1 MAHVSVVSRSSQ
13 RFQSTLAKHRAFWSR
28 APANSYLRSDGV
40 FAASVPVRLPQ
51 ANGRAITQAER
62 LTPDMIDPDCLIDE
76 VMAWDPAASDAA
88 HIAEEE
94 TLASIG
100 IGDLLPFSQP
110 FFKIPWIEA
119 MLGCPIVMTE
129 GQIWVGRYEG
139 DVDALAARGI
149 CFEGNPWLAL
159 YEAFLRRLQ
168 DRAAARY
175 PVTAN
180 TLLRGPCD
188 LVAALTG
195 VKEAA
200 MGWLDAPER
209 MARLMRLCTDANL
222 AVIEA
227 AQRVL
232 APADGLH
239 VSGFGVCAPGPVV
252 RTQADHSS
260 LLGPGIYEAQIR
272 PFDEEV
278 ISALPSCVFHIHN
291 NGLHVAPLLVEIA
304 ALDVV
309 QVVVD
314 PYPRGER
321 KHYEVEMLRQIQERK
336 PLIVDV
342 NLPSVAEGEWLLAQ
356 LSRRGLCF
364 NARYSPAAYGE
375 AAAGLPGA
383 GLWLLD

>member
-1 MAHVSVVSRSSQ
+1 MVTH
-13 RFQSTLAKHRAFWSR
+13 
-28 APANSYLRSDGV
+28 
-40 FAASVPVRLPQ
+40 
-51 ANGRAITQAER
+51 AER
-62 LTPDMIDPDCLIDE
+62 LTPEMVDPRCLIDA
-76 VMAWDPAASDAA
+76 VMAWDPAASDAS

-94 TLASIG
+94 TLASVG

-129 GQIWVGRYEG
+129 GQIWVRRYEG
-139 DVDALAARGI
+139 DLDALAARGVD
-149 CFEGNPWLAL
+149 FEGNPWLAL
-159 YEAFLRRLQ
+159 YTAFLRQLQ
-168 DRAAARY
+168 ERAARRY

-200 MGWLDAPER
+200 VGWLDAPER

-227 AQRVL
+227 SQRVL
-232 APADGLH
+232 QPQDGLH
-239 VSGFGVCAPGPVV
+239 VSGYGVCAPGPVV
-252 RTQADHSS
+252 RMQADHSS
-260 LLGPGIYEAQIR
+260 LLGPRIYEEQIR

-278 ISALPSCVFHIHN
+278 VSALPSCVFHIHN
-291 NGLHVAPLLVEIA
+291 NGLHVAPALVEIG

-309 QVVVD
+309 EVVID
-314 PYPRGER
+314 PYPRGAR

-342 NLPSVAEGEWLLAQ
+342 NLPSVAEGDWLLHQ
-356 LSRRGLCF
+356 LSARGLCF
-364 NARYSPAAYGE
+364 NARYAPEVYRD
-375 AAAGLPGA
+375 AGGDLPGA
-383 GLWLLD
+383 DLWVLG